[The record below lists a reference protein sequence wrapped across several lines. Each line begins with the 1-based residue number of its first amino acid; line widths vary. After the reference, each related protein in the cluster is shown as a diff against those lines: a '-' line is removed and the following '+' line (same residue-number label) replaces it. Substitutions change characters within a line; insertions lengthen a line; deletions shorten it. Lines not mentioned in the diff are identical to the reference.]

1 MSDILSRIETYKR
14 EEIAAAKSLRPWDE
28 VVAEAHDAPPV
39 RRFLSALKKKRAAG
53 EFALIAEVKK
63 ASPSKGLIRP
73 DFDPSGIARAYEL
86 GGATC
91 LSVLTDRPSFQ
102 GAPNYLIEARGA
114 TQLPV
119 LRKDFMFE
127 TYQVAEARAWG
138 ADCILIILAAVGD
151 DTARYLLDAA
161 AEWRMDALVEVH
173 DQIEMDRAVALDAEF
188 IGINNRNL
196 RTFETTLQTS
206 IDLAG
211 GVPSSTHL
219 VAESGLG
226 THADLV
232 RLSEKAKIG
241 TFLVGESLMRQDD
254 VTRATQRL
262 LWGDKGR
269 P

>member
-1 MSDILSRIETYKR
+1 MSDILTRIETYKR
-14 EEIAAAKSLRPWDE
+14 EEIAAAKSLRPWNE

-39 RRFLSALKKKRAAG
+39 RRFLSALRTKRETG

-63 ASPSKGLIRP
+63 ASPSKGMIRP
-73 DFDPSGIARAYEL
+73 DFNPADIARAYEL
-86 GGATC
+86 GGAAC

-127 TYQVAEARAWG
+127 TYQVAESRALG

-151 DTARYLLDAA
+151 DAARYLLDAA

-173 DQIEMDRAVALDAEF
+173 DQIEMDRALALDAEF

-211 GVPSSTHL
+211 SVPRNVHL
-219 VAESGLG
+219 VAESGLRDHDDL
-226 THADLV
+226 TRLREHAG
-232 RLSEKAKIG
+232 IG

-254 VTRATQRL
+254 VTRATQLL

-269 P
+269 L

>member
-1 MSDILSRIETYKR
+1 
-14 EEIAAAKSLRPWDE
+14 

-39 RRFLSALKKKRAAG
+39 RRFLSALRAKRAAG

-63 ASPSKGLIRP
+63 ASPSKGLIRA
-73 DFDPSGIARAYEL
+73 DFEPASIARAYEL
-86 GGATC
+86 GGAAC

-102 GAPNYLIEARGA
+102 GAPNYLIEARA
-114 TQLPV
+114 AVSLPV

-127 TYQVAEARAWG
+127 TYQVAEARSWG
-138 ADCILIILAAVGD
+138 ADCILVILAAVGD

-173 DQIEMDRAVALDAEF
+173 DQIEMDRAVALEAEF

-211 GVPSSTHL
+211 GVPASTHL

-226 THADLV
+226 GHADLV
-232 RLSEKAKIG
+232 KLRERAGIG

-254 VTRATQRL
+254 VTQATLRL

>member
-1 MSDILSRIETYKR
+1 MSDILQRIESYKR
-14 EEIAAAKSLRPWDE
+14 EEIAAAKTLRPWNE
-28 VVAEAHDAPPV
+28 VVDEAHDAPPV
-39 RRFLSALKKKRAAG
+39 RRFLSALKARRETG
-53 EFALIAEVKK
+53 DYALIAEVKK

-73 DFDPSGIARAYEL
+73 DFNPSEIARAYEL

-102 GAPNYLIEARGA
+102 GAPNYLIEARAA

-151 DTARYLLDAA
+151 DIARYLLDAA

-173 DQIEMDRAVALDAEF
+173 DQIEMDRALALDAEF

-206 IDLAG
+206 VDLAG
-211 GVPSSTHL
+211 GVPKTVHL
-219 VAESGLG
+219 VAESGI
-226 THADLV
+226 TSFADVQKLY
-232 RLSEKAKIG
+232 EKAAIG
-241 TFLVGESLMRQDD
+241 TFLVGESLMRQED
-254 VTRATQRL
+254 VTKATQLL